1 MDTLSIV
8 QKMLIDEFDL
18 TAEQVQPDANL
29 ADLGIDSLATI
40 EFMFSLE
47 DHFKLNITDDES
59 TPKVATVSD
68 IVAEIGKRLHQ
79 QAASETR

>member
-8 QKMLIDEFDL
+8 QKMLIEEFDL
-18 TAEQVQPDANL
+18 TAEKVQPDANL

-68 IVAEIGKRLHQ
+68 IVAEIDKRLDQ
-79 QAASETR
+79 QAASETN